1 MSTSILTRPT
11 LAYRADRLPANEVHA
26 AEDVV
31 PAAYFRWKRGVDFV
45 LAILLLAPAL
55 PLMGLL
61 VLLVR
66 LTSRG
71 PGIYAQVR
79 VGKNGRKFTMYKI
92 RSMRQDAEAGTGAV
106 WARTRDPRVT
116 FVGRILR
123 KLHLDELPQLFN
135 ILKGEMSLVGPRPE
149 RPEFVQ
155 MLARKIP
162 GYSHRLSVLP
172 GVTGLAQVNLPPDT
186 DLDSVR
192 RKLVLDLEYVRQ
204 ASLLMDLALIVGTA
218 ARMGKKLGPILLR
231 TFAVHREVANLESDR
246 ARVAAPAAAYH
257 PIPLSEPTCPFVCG
271 LPVPLVMGHGGET
284 SPSNA

>member
-1 MSTSILTRPT
+1 MATSILTR
-11 LAYRADRLPANEVHA
+11 AYRADRMLADEVQA
-26 AEDVV
+26 VKTV
-31 PAAYFRWKRGVDFV
+31 IPAAYFHWKRGVDLL
-45 LAILLLAPAL
+45 LAILLLVPAL

-71 PGIYAQVR
+71 PGIYAQDR
-79 VGKNGRKFTMYKI
+79 VGKNGRTFTMYKI
-92 RSMRQDAEAGTGAV
+92 RSMRHDAEAGTGAV
-106 WARTRDPRVT
+106 WARTRDPRVIL
-116 FVGRILR
+116 VGRILR

-162 GYSHRLSVLP
+162 GYPSRLSVLP
-172 GVTGLAQVNLPPDT
+172 GVTGLAQINLPPDT

-204 ASLLMDLALIVGTA
+204 ASLLTDLGLIICTA
-218 ARMGKKLGPILLR
+218 ARLGKKLEPILLR
-231 TFAVHREVANLESDR
+231 MFGVYREVSDLASDR
-246 ARVAAPAAAYH
+246 ETASVPTAAH
-257 PIPLSEPTCPFVCG
+257 RPIPSLEPAHPFVCG
-271 LPVPLVMGHGGET
+271 LPVPLAMAQAGEAAH
-284 SPSNA
+284 SNT

>member
-1 MSTSILTRPT
+1 MPT
-11 LAYRADRLPANEVHA
+11 DHVHA
-26 AEDVV
+26 AKTIV
-31 PAAYFRWKRGVDFV
+31 PAAYFGWKRGIDLV
-45 LAILLLAPAL
+45 LVVLMLVPAL

-71 PGIYAQVR
+71 PGIYSQIR

-116 FVGRILR
+116 LVGSILR

-162 GYSHRLSVLP
+162 GYCHRLSVLP

-192 RKLVLDLEYVRQ
+192 RKLVLDLEYVRR
-204 ASLLMDLALIVGTA
+204 ASLRMDLALILGTA

-231 TFAVHREVANLESDR
+231 ALGVYREVADAGNDR
-246 ARVAAPAAAYH
+246 ERAAAPAAAYH
-257 PIPLSEPTCPFVCG
+257 PIPLLEPAYPFACG
-271 LPVPLVMGHGGET
+271 LPVPLVMVQGGEA
-284 SPSNA
+284 SAINN